1 MSNEQLK
8 HIFDDSVC
16 LTKRQMKDYVSGAM
30 TNEEAHALEVHL
42 NSCPFCSEAIEG
54 MLSLEPGEASTVL
67 NDLNANFLKEH
78 LPDNHAPHSPV
89 HHPPPATGTHTKP
102 AETKKKTIPL
112 WRTVSI
118 AAALLLFL
126 GILWYNTGYRQPET
140 TAPLADKT
148 ALPEPSKPLVAAN
161 DAATTLHDKPNSEAL
176 LAAKQKQ
183 PIPETVKAIKQPATE
198 SAAPVATS
206 VTAFQPAAT
215 APATDANTGKKESE
229 DVVVTSYKVPLIDK
243 YAPGT
248 TTTAKPEQVE
258 KMATRNTENLAAT
271 NEAPAAK
278 MRLGNSADEV
288 NASADKER
296 KKEKAA
302 AASASE
308 PDNMDE
314 GNKLYAQ
321 KRYSAAVNVFQKE
334 FSNTDKSRRH
344 EAMLMAAR
352 CYLNMGNKDKATQL
366 LQNIIEEGGSKK
378 REAKKLLNVLSD

>member
-1 MSNEQLK
+1 
-8 HIFDDSVC
+8 
-16 LTKRQMKDYVSGAM
+16 MKDYVSGAM

-54 MLSLEPGEASTVL
+54 MLSLDPAEVNAAL
-67 NDLNANFLKEH
+67 NDLNAGFLKEH
-78 LPDNHAPHSPV
+78 LSDNNTAHSAV
-89 HHPPPATGTHTKP
+89 HHPSPATGTHARP

-126 GILWYNTGYRQPET
+126 GILWYNIGYRQPET
-140 TAPLADKT
+140 IAPLADKT
-148 ALPEPSKPLVAAN
+148 ALPEPAKPLVAAN
-161 DAATTLHDKPNSEAL
+161 NAATALHDQPNNEAL

-183 PIPETVKAIKQPATE
+183 PVPETVKATKSLIAPAAPATTVN
-198 SAAPVATS
+198 AGMQADAT
-206 VTAFQPAAT
+206 Q
-215 APATDANTGKKESE
+215 ATDANAGKKEAE
-229 DVVVTSYKVPLIDK
+229 EAVVTSYKVPLIDK
-243 YAPGT
+243 FSPAPAN
-248 TTTAKPEQVE
+248 TAKPEQVE
-258 KMATRNTENLAAT
+258 RTATRNTESVAA
-271 NEAPAAK
+271 ASDPSAARV
-278 MRLGNSADEV
+278 RLGNSADEETR
-288 NASADKER
+288 NSGKEN

-302 AASASE
+302 IAAANE
-308 PDNMDE
+308 PDNIDE

-366 LQNIIEEGGSKK
+366 LQNIIEEGGAKK
-378 REAKKLLNVLSD
+378 RDAKKLLNVLSD

>member
-8 HIFDDSVC
+8 HIFDESVC

-54 MLSLEPGEASTVL
+54 MLSLDPAEANAAL

-78 LPDNHAPHSPV
+78 LPDNHTAHSSA
-89 HHPPPATGTHTKP
+89 HHTPSATSANTSS
-102 AETKKKTIPL
+102 AETKRKTIPL
-112 WRTVSI
+112 WRTVLI
-118 AAALLLFL
+118 AATLLLFL
-126 GILWYNTGYRQPET
+126 GILWYNTGYRQPDT

-161 DAATTLHDKPNSEAL
+161 DAATLHDQPNNEAL

-183 PIPETVKAIKQPATE
+183 PVPETVKATKPATGIV
-198 SAAPVATS
+198 AAPSATD
-206 VTAFQPAAT
+206 ANAGLQAAAPAA
-215 APATDANTGKKESE
+215 DANTGKKESE
-229 DVVVTSYKVPLIDK
+229 DVVVTTYKAPLIDK
-243 YAPGT
+243 YAPGNT
-248 TTTAKPEQVE
+248 NTAKSEPAE
-258 KMATRNTENLAAT
+258 KMATRNTENVAAV
-271 NEAPAAK
+271 NEPSAARV
-278 MRLGNSADEV
+278 RLGNSADEETA
-288 NASADKER
+288 NTGKER
-296 KKEKAA
+296 KKEKALIA
-302 AASASE
+302 AANE
-308 PDNMDE
+308 TDNIDE

-321 KRYSAAVNVFQKE
+321 KRYSAAVAVFQKE

-352 CYLNMGNKDKATQL
+352 CYLNLGNKDKATQL

>member
-54 MLSLEPGEASTVL
+54 MLSLEPAEASTVL

-78 LPDNHAPHSPV
+78 LSDNNTAHSTV
-89 HHPPPATGTHTKP
+89 HHPPPATGTHIKP
-102 AETKKKTIPL
+102 TEAKKKTIPL

-126 GILWYNTGYRQPET
+126 GILWYNTGYRQPEI
-140 TAPLADKT
+140 TASLADKT
-148 ALPEPSKPLVAAN
+148 TLPEPSKPLVAAN

-183 PIPETVKAIKQPATE
+183 PVPETVKSIKPTTE
-198 SAAPVATS
+198 IAAPSATS
-206 VTAFQPAAT
+206 VSAFQPAAT
-215 APATDANTGKKESE
+215 APAADANTGKKESE

-258 KMATRNTENLAAT
+258 KMATRNTENIAAV

-288 NASADKER
+288 NASAAKER
-296 KKEKAA
+296 KKEKAVA
-302 AASASE
+302 AANE
-308 PDNMDE
+308 TDNIDE

-321 KRYSAAVNVFQKE
+321 KRYSAAVTVFQKE

-352 CYLNMGNKDKATQL
+352 CYLNLGNKDKATQL
-366 LQNIIEEGGSKK
+366 LQNIIEEGGPKK
-378 REAKKLLNVLSD
+378 REAKKLLNVLAD